1 MSASMT
7 ENNIQ
12 RRHLGNPGL
21 SQVHKD
27 ITDDRYRDLRRPREV
42 RFFVNGDR
50 FFKGKKLYI
59 TPHR

>member
-7 ENNIQ
+7 ESIS
-12 RRHLGNPGL
+12 RHLGGDPTVP
-21 SQVHKD
+21 QVHNSPD
-27 ITDDRYRDLRRPREV
+27 HERYRDLRRPRKV
-42 RFFVNGDR
+42 KFFVNGDR